1 MWLPYRADSAGRYR
15 AHFPVRNRMETDPIA
30 IRTSNIVRQRRLLYL
45 IGNSTATTERRWL
58 FTFFLYLNYLKC
70 RKIRA
75 AGRCLMH
82 RLTMF
87 HCKGLDGN
95 FWIKLHH
102 GAMFPRKRLKFWG
115 YSTLLFFSTAVSIRF
130 VYFRVN
136 GLGLLF
142 IPDFPF

>member
-1 MWLPYRADSAGRYR
+1 MAAVSGGLCRSLSRSFSSPEPDGNGSDRDPDKQYCSSTTASVPDREFNRHNRAQVII
-15 AHFPVRNRMETDPIA
+15 HV
-30 IRTSNIVRQRRLLYL
+30 
-45 IGNSTATTERRWL
+45 
-58 FTFFLYLNYLKC
+58 FLYLNYLKC